1 MLLALTYRL
10 AARIN
15 DLEAKG
21 YVFRTESGL
30 AKIMCITLFA
40 NLPPSDS
47 LYDPPLPPPQT

>member
-21 YVFRTESGL
+21 YVFRTEKRPDKNYVYHLVSEPAPKRL
-30 AKIMCITLFA
+30 TI
-40 NLPPSDS
+40 
-47 LYDPPLPPPQT
+47 